1 MTLTAAES
9 QVLDQC
15 EDLLKVRN
23 ALIREIDAA
32 INPVCNQETALKAT
46 ELLLDQLAQWQR
58 TGRQLKEMAA
68 KHHRLNA

>member
-32 INPVCNQETALKAT
+32 INPVCNQETVLKAT

-58 TGRQLKEMAA
+58 TGRQLKEMAT
-68 KHHRLNA
+68 KHHRLHV